1 MVQTDK
7 AFVQFETL
15 AYGYRAAWK
24 VMESYWKYFHDLP
37 KAFNVRGI
45 ISRWAPPTE
54 NDTQTYT
61 RTVARLAC
69 IGGNELLLPPANPRS
84 YLKLARII
92 EAMTCVEGG
101 IPMKMV
107 NTEAVCQGY
116 RLAFPTK
123 SAQLDRVLRGLD
135 EYSDWSQ

>member
-37 KAFNVRGI
+37 KPFNVRGI

-54 NDTQTYT
+54 NNTAAYIAAVERLGSRGRSVPYDTLTEEDMVPI
-61 RTVARLAC
+61 VAA
-69 IGGNELLLPPANPRS
+69 I
-84 YLKLARII
+84 AR
-92 EAMTCVEGG
+92 VENG
-101 IPMKMV
+101 
-107 NTEAVCQGY
+107 TEADSDELQAGW
-116 RLAFPTK
+116 RLFAEDY
-123 SAQLDRVLRGLD
+123 QR
-135 EYSDWSQ
+135 